1 MKRRKFLQTSLAA
14 SLPVVLNGMGLRV
27 LTRRSLFSL
36 INPDSDRVLVLIQ
49 LNGGNDGLNTV
60 IPLDYYDQLAN
71 ARPNLLLPQSS
82 LLPLDDLRALHPA
95 MSGLKALY
103 DDAALTVVQSVGY
116 PNQNRSHFRST
127 DIWTSGSA
135 SDQVVTT
142 GWLGRWFQQD
152 HPDFPD
158 DYPNAEFPDPLAITM
173 GSTVSAT
180 CQGTVANFSMAI
192 ADPTTVGGLFEGFDD
207 EVPDTPYG
215 QELAFLRQSIAQ
227 TNAYAD
233 TIVNAANLGAN
244 TVDYPEDNPLARQ
257 LRNVALLISGGLRTK
272 VYIVNIGGFDTH
284 ANQVEPDDPT
294 QGVHAQL
301 LQNLSDAIKY
311 FYDDLKNQGLDSRV
325 VGMTFS
331 EFGRRIRANDSA
343 GTDHGDAAPLLV
355 FGTCL
360 HPGFLGDNPEIP
372 DQVEVS
378 EGVAMQYD
386 FRNVYGSILMDW
398 FELAEEDVKALLF
411 DDFQYVPILN
421 PCATT
426 PTREPAPTS
435 LHARAWPNPFQ
446 QTTTIEFTSG
456 HERVRLSIYNNMGQL
471 LEVLC
476 DRTLPAGTHRIQW
489 DAGRYPA
496 GNYYFHLQLAHG
508 RVKTRPMTKV
518 W

>member
-1 MKRRKFLQTSLAA
+1 MKRRKFLQTSLAV

-27 LTRRSLFSL
+27 MPRRSIFSF

-49 LNGGNDGLNTV
+49 LNGGNDGLNMV
-60 IPLDYYDQLAN
+60 IPLDFYDQLAN

-82 LLPLDDLRALHPA
+82 LLQLDDLHAFHPA
-95 MSGLKALY
+95 MTGLKAVY
-103 DDAALTVVQSVGY
+103 DDAGLTVVQSVGY

-135 SDQVVTT
+135 ADEVVTT
-142 GWLGRWFQQD
+142 GWLGRWFQGD
-152 HPDFPD
+152 HPDFPEG
-158 DYPNAEFPDPLAITM
+158 YPNADFPDPFAITM

-192 ADPTTVGGLFEGFDD
+192 ADPTSVGGLFEGFDD

-215 QELAFLRQSIAQ
+215 HELAFLRQSIAQ

-233 TIVNAANLGAN
+233 VVVNAANLGTN
-244 TVDYPEDNPLARQ
+244 TVDYPEDNALARQ

-272 VYIVNIGGFDTH
+272 VYVVNIGGFDTH
-284 ANQVEPDDPT
+284 ANQVDATDPT

-301 LQNLSDAIKY
+301 LQSLSDAIKL
-311 FYDDLKNQGLDSRV
+311 FRDDLKNQGLDQRV

-331 EFGRRIRANDSA
+331 EFGRRIHANDSL
-343 GTDHGDAAPLLV
+343 GTDHGDAAPLIV
-355 FGTCL
+355 FGTCIN
-360 HPGFLGDNPEIP
+360 PGFIGDNPEIP

-398 FELAEEDVKALLF
+398 FEVDEALVKSLLF

-426 PTREPAPTS
+426 DTHEAAPEPVE
-435 LHARAWPNPFQ
+435 ARAWPNPFSDS
-446 QTTTIEFTSG
+446 TTIEFTCK
-456 HERVRLSIYNNMGQL
+456 HERVRLSIFNNMGQL
-471 LEVLC
+471 MEVLF
-476 DRTLPAGTHRIQW
+476 DRTLPAGTHRVQW
-489 DAGRYPA
+489 DASRYPA
-496 GNYYFHLQLAHG
+496 GNYYFHLQLSDG